1 MTNTI
6 KSLRPGLTAIAAVLA
21 LSSTPLL
28 AQSSD
33 GAAALAPAPVLVT
46 PPPAIAVPVSAPEA
60 PVVGVTV
67 PQTAAASTADPV
79 SSTATVANSSAAV
92 TEPAPKPVL
101 RTAPAGKPVVKTPAP
116 VKATQTTAQVKPS
129 PPPVAAA
136 LPTKAEAAPVVE
148 TPAAIPAQTSVA
160 RTETD
165 DEVLPIAGAAGLAL
179 LAMGGGIAALARRRR
194 RGDDLN
200 VLTDATVPDAEPV
213 RATRIAPPPTGP
225 TFAERDPSA
234 TADLPADF
242 DLSRFGFHTQA
253 AYRGPTANNPSLS
266 LKRRLKRASFFDQR
280 ERIATHQSNQGANG
294 GHAMPVATNPVPAQ
308 QSGEYVTTRIKR
320 PARPAF
326 RPAYS
331 S

>member
-1 MTNTI
+1 M
-6 KSLRPGLTAIAAVLA
+6 TAIAAVLA

-46 PPPAIAVPVSAPEA
+46 PPPAIAVPVPAPEA

-67 PQTAAASTADPV
+67 PQTAAASTAEPV
-79 SSTATVANSSAAV
+79 SSTATVANSSAAI

-116 VKATQTTAQVKPS
+116 VKATQTTAQVEPS

-136 LPTKAEAAPVVE
+136 LATKAEAAPVVE
-148 TPAAIPAQTSVA
+148 TPAIPAQTSVA

-165 DEVLPIAGAAGLAL
+165 DDVLPIAGAAGLAL

-194 RGDDLN
+194 RGDDVD

-225 TFAERDPSA
+225 MIAERVPSPREV
-234 TADLPADF
+234 PADF
-242 DLSRFGFHTQA
+242 DLSRFGPHTQA

-266 LKRRLKRASFFDQR
+266 LKSRLKRASFFDQR
-280 ERIATHQSNQGANG
+280 ERMAADQSNQGTNG
-294 GHAMPVATNPVPAQ
+294 GHAMPVTTNPVPAQ
-308 QSGEYVTTRIKR
+308 QSGEYVTTRINP